1 MDVESRSQRGYSNLE
16 VIQHPNCLLVISGL
30 VGFVCF
36 AVCLAVGMATHW
48 TMAGF
53 WLYAFILFGI
63 GGLICWSVVGWQTH
77 LALLERKEKMQE
89 LALANQ
95 DIAMRWRFIRA
106 ADKAETNGDNYKMV
120 VSDKSITIEVVRKAI
135 QLEHARIQYAPRT
148 VQQID
153 RPAQP
158 LAISPPGEEEKP
170 IPVPVAPSFWDIIDL
185 ITEDKMP
192 LCFIVD
198 TNPRSRTY
206 GQTIPA
212 FGTILDLLSLC
223 IIGKPGRGK
232 SVLLLF
238 YICILAKYGSEMHIL
253 DPQGAFK
260 ELQLLHGKRLPAMPP
275 TARIYYYS
283 NLEEMEAVVSNVLA
297 EIKNREQLYKP
308 HVVEGEL
315 QLHTVKH
322 PLVILADEL
331 PIIAEMDAEI
341 KIKTKEENKARKEE
355 GLEALA
361 IRQVTNM
368 VKTSVL
374 AARKYGVYFVG
385 ASQSIDATILPT
397 RVSAGFNSRIVFY
410 STEQKARMAGLE
422 SDVAKRLLPVIR
434 RAGPGMTI
442 YDCGRWDTPL
452 VAAFPAMTI
461 EDVLQFFGISMDEL
475 KALWIAELTAQEQQS
490 KTRNTGPL
498 RETPPTIVQSKKVT
512 RRASLTDAI
521 EVWNKSPVEIG
532 RPRLRDEL
540 QARGLECSDDLAK
553 NLLKAIKQR
562 LESNGGAAG
571 GHEN

>member
-53 WLYAFILFGI
+53 WLYAFILFGV

-95 DIAMRWRFIRA
+95 DIAMRRRFIRA

-192 LCFIVD
+192 LCFVVD

-283 NLEEMEAVVSNVLA
+283 NLQ
-297 EIKNREQLYKP
+297 R
-308 HVVEGEL
+308 
-315 QLHTVKH
+315 
-322 PLVILADEL
+322 
-331 PIIAEMDAEI
+331 
-341 KIKTKEENKARKEE
+341 
-355 GLEALA
+355 
-361 IRQVTNM
+361 
-368 VKTSVL
+368 
-374 AARKYGVYFVG
+374 
-385 ASQSIDATILPT
+385 
-397 RVSAGFNSRIVFY
+397 
-410 STEQKARMAGLE
+410 
-422 SDVAKRLLPVIR
+422 
-434 RAGPGMTI
+434 
-442 YDCGRWDTPL
+442 
-452 VAAFPAMTI
+452 
-461 EDVLQFFGISMDEL
+461 
-475 KALWIAELTAQEQQS
+475 
-490 KTRNTGPL
+490 
-498 RETPPTIVQSKKVT
+498 
-512 RRASLTDAI
+512 
-521 EVWNKSPVEIG
+521 
-532 RPRLRDEL
+532 
-540 QARGLECSDDLAK
+540 CS
-553 NLLKAIKQR
+553 
-562 LESNGGAAG
+562 
-571 GHEN
+571 